1 MFPEIVIP
9 SAGIDT
15 SKSKDMF
22 GAGFSP
28 EHAGLFTSR
37 PDNGFAAGFDHAGSD
52 EVPLPTEGSV
62 LHAVD
67 ITGEVEQFL
76 LNRFGPGASGTF
88 LAGFS
93 HQALDAVFEQPLCPF
108 TAAALVIGMIFTAQ
122 QGNQHIPGMV
132 QSMIEIDDLD
142 GVLEVDQAQIL

>member
-52 EVPLPTEGSV
+52 EVPLSTEGSV

-67 ITGEVEQFL
+67 IAGEVEQFL
-76 LNRFGPGASGTF
+76 LNRVGPGTSGTF

-93 HQALDAVFEQPLCPF
+93 KQALDAVFD
-108 TAAALVIGMIFTAQ
+108 ALSFSLYLHPVHFQVVAQ
-122 QGNQHIPGMV
+122 
-132 QSMIEIDDLD
+132 EIDFTIMATVEFPANP
-142 GVLEVDQAQIL
+142 GSVAGQALER